1 MRNNLLHF
9 GAYAF
14 EFGFAFLNKFVYQPA
29 FGFCFGIS
37 CYGNGFIPN
46 WRISSRQSR

>member
-14 EFGFAFLNKFVYQPA
+14 EFGFALIAAIAGVPMVYA
-29 FGFCFGIS
+29 IISVICFI
-37 CYGNGFIPN
+37 CICL
-46 WRISSRQSR
+46 WRR